1 MLKLKE
7 YPFKKQHV
15 VQVYFSKVE
24 IKDSIKILAQ
34 KETKRKKKKKPK
46 PTNFGKSS
54 LKFTTWWLHKLKG

>member
-34 KETKRKKKKKPK
+34 KETKRKKKTPK
-46 PTNFGKSS
+46 NNQLWKVITKIYDLVAP
-54 LKFTTWWLHKLKG
+54 